1 MYKYLNSL
9 DKFGINLGLERI
21 ERLLKELGDPQLRFK
36 SLHVAGTNGKGSTC
50 AMIASILKEAGYKV
64 GLYTSPHL
72 FDFRE
77 RIKINGRDIS
87 DKDFNQGLKLIQKIA
102 RKPRRSVAG
111 FQPGEEQPTVF
122 EVLTAVA
129 FWYFAEK
136 KIDYA
141 VVEVG
146 LGGRLD
152 ATNVLMPLVSVITN
166 IDLEHK
172 AVLGNTLAKIAIEKG
187 GIIKPRVPVITGEQ
201 KPAALKV
208 LQYQAEKNGSVLIQV
223 NSQGAGLSSGL
234 IGEHQKINAA
244 CALAAVRLAGIKAD
258 KEAILRGLARTNWL
272 ARFQVVARRP
282 LTIVDGAHNPAGMA
296 TLVATL
302 KSEYPDNKFTFI
314 IGAQG
319 DKDAAEML
327 RLIAPLAKKIIITRS
342 SHRQAATQLGGTE
355 PLPLKTALKQTAGE
369 ARVIAGSLFLAADA
383 LKLLDPRA

>member
-1 MYKYLNSL
+1 MFAQMGEGNKYLLSL

-21 ERLLKELGDPQLRFK
+21 ERLLKELGNPQLRFQ

-50 AMIASILKEAGYKV
+50 VMIASILKESGYKV

-87 DKDFNQGLKLIQKIA
+87 RSDFKRGLAKVEALS
-102 RKPRRSVAG
+102 RSW
-111 FQPGEEQPTVF
+111 PEQPTVF

-152 ATNVLMPLVSVITN
+152 ATNVLTPLVSVITN

-258 KEAILRGLARTNWL
+258 KEAILRGLARTNWP

-302 KSEYPDNKFTFI
+302 KAEYPDTKFTFI

>member
-1 MYKYLNSL
+1 MYKYLDSL

-21 ERLLKELGDPQLRFK
+21 ERLMTELGEPQRRFQ

-72 FDFRE
+72 FAYTE
-77 RIKINGRDIS
+77 RIKINGQDI
-87 DKDFNQGLKLIQKIA
+87 
-102 RKPRRSVAG
+102 PRRDFERGLAKIEKISHAW
-111 FQPGEEQPTVF
+111 PEQPTVF

-129 FWYFAEK
+129 FWYFAEQ

-146 LGGRLD
+146 MGGRLD
-152 ATNVLMPLVSVITN
+152 ATNVITPLVSVITN
-166 IDLEHK
+166 MDLEHK

-187 GIIKPRVPVITGEQ
+187 GIIKPRVPVITGEE
-201 KPAALKV
+201 KPEVLKV
-208 LQYQAEKNGSVLIQV
+208 LGHQAEKNGSILIQV
-223 NSQGAGLSSGL
+223 NSQGAGLRSGL
-234 IGEHQKINAA
+234 IGAHQKINAA
-244 CALAAVRLAGIKAD
+244 CALEAVNLAGIKAS
-258 KEAILRGLARTNWL
+258 KAAVLRGLARTKWP
-272 ARFQVVARRP
+272 ARFQLVSRRP

-302 KSEYPDNKFTFI
+302 RAEYPEKKFTFI
-314 IGAQG
+314 VGAQA
-319 DKDAAEML
+319 DKDAAGML
-327 RLIAPLAKKIIITRS
+327 RLIGPLAQKVVITRS
-342 SHRQAATQLGGTE
+342 SHRQASAQLGGQE
-355 PLPLKTALKQTAGE
+355 PLSLRKALASTAKE